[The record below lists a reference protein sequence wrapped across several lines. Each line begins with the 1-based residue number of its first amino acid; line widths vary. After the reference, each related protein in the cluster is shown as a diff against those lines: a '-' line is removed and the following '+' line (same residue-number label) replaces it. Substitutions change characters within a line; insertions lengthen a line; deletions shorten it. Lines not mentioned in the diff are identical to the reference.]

1 MLIEWYLR
9 RQLDQLATKKIGTI
23 TSVEGLVKLAR
34 LKQLI
39 VPTTSFFYAGM
50 PVVRQFFAVQDQ
62 TPTTKQ
68 RVLQLAGSLASASK
82 EPMLQTVAKAAQEM
96 GEPLRE
102 VETDFISEMGVIG
115 KLDRTWYILGDEACM
130 QQEQIELG
138 VTIQMLAQQ
147 FELDGKYTLFLAQKH
162 PKRLLGIF
170 ACEYQIDPTIA
181 DVSAQLQTQG
191 LEIIL
196 LTTAKTRIARGV
208 ASKVGISLIHSELTE
223 QDKHRVM
230 LALAKQ
236 QPETAILSDESIK
249 LPTSLSSIVLSGKAS
264 PQALAI
270 IASFSVLPHLIET
283 AQTTVKQAR
292 HRLFWCKIKL

>member
-9 RQLDQLATKKIGTI
+9 RQLDQLDSKKIGNI
-23 TSVEGLVKLAR
+23 SSVEGLVKLAR

-39 VPTTSFFYAGM
+39 VPTTSFFYTGM

-68 RVLQLAGSLASASK
+68 RVLQLAGSLAAASK
-82 EPMLQTVAKAAQEM
+82 EPMLHTVAKAAREM

-102 VETDFISEMGVIG
+102 VETDFISELGVIG
-115 KLDRTWYILGDEACM
+115 KLDRTLYMLGDEACM

-181 DVSAQLQTQG
+181 DVSANLQSMG

-196 LTTAKTRIARGV
+196 LTEAKTRIARGV
-208 ASKVGISLIHSELTE
+208 ASKVGISLIHSELTD

-230 LALAKQ
+230 VALAKQ
-236 QPETAILSDESIK
+236 QSGTAVLSDESMQ
-249 LPTSLSSIVLSGKAS
+249 LPATLSSIAFSKKEI
-264 PQALAI
+264 PHALATVPNF
-270 IASFSVLPHLIET
+270 AALPLVIET
-283 AQTTVKQAR
+283 AQATIKQTQR
-292 HRLFWCKIKL
+292 RLFWCKIKV